1 MRVPWLKPGGPFPSV
16 GAAGYDGGM
25 RTITKL
31 FAVFLLAVHV
41 FASSALETGP
51 EVAARAAVLMDAG
64 TGAILYQKNP
74 SVPHPPASLAKI
86 MTIHILLEKIA
97 SGDLSLNQEICP
109 PEASWAANL
118 PRDSSLMFLG
128 PGQRLTLLDLLK
140 GLAVS
145 SGNDAAVA
153 AAIIGAGS
161 VPAFTG
167 LMNEEARKMDCGG
180 LFFVEPSGYDA
191 RSSITALDFARFA
204 RVYVNRHP
212 QALAMLHSL
221 QEFTYPRPE
230 NILGSGGP
238 NPITQTNRNSLLFSY
253 PGADGIKTGY
263 LDESGYNIAL
273 SAQRG
278 AMRLILVLLGERGAS
293 PQAGIRARDGDSQ
306 RLLDFGFDN
315 FTTQEFA
322 APAPLAVRVWKGEQE
337 EIIPETP
344 SEILITIPKGTENR
358 LKGEISQTLYVTA
371 PVKKGDI
378 LGTLRVSLEE
388 KVVYEGKLTAAGDV
402 PLGSWWDI
410 FTDSIIIFF
419 RDLFG
424 YPT

>member
-1 MRVPWLKPGGPFPSV
+1 MHKIIRKFP
-16 GAAGYDGGM
+16 AA
-25 RTITKL
+25 L
-31 FAVFLLAVHV
+31 FLALYI
-41 FASSALETGP
+41 FPASALEAGP
-51 EVAARAAVLMDAG
+51 EIMARAAVLMDAK
-64 TGAILYQKNP
+64 TGVILYQKNP
-74 SVPHPPASLAKI
+74 SLPHPPASLAKI
-86 MTIHILLEKIA
+86 MTIHILLEKISA
-97 SGDLSLNQEICP
+97 GELSLNQEIRP
-109 PEASWAANL
+109 PEASWATNL

-153 AAIIGAGS
+153 AAILSSGS

-167 LMNEEARKMDCGG
+167 LMNEEARKMGCGG
-180 LFFVEPSGYDA
+180 LFFAEPSGYDA
-191 RSSITALDFARFA
+191 RSSITALDFARFL
-204 RVYVNRHP
+204 RIYVSRHP
-212 QALAMLHSL
+212 QALAALHSL
-221 QEFTYPRPE
+221 REFTYPRQENMPE
-230 NILGSGGP
+230 GNGP

-293 PQAGIRARDGDSQ
+293 PQAGIRARDGDSR

-315 FTTQEFA
+315 FTTQKFSS
-322 APAPLAVRVWKGEQE
+322 PAPQAVRVWKGEQE
-337 EIIPETP
+337 QIVPEAP
-344 SEILITIPKGTENR
+344 AEILLTIPKGTENH

-388 KVVYEGKLTAAGDV
+388 KIIYEGKLTAASDV
-402 PLGSWWDI
+402 PRGSWWDV

-424 YPT
+424 YPV